1 MKLIIKIF
9 VFSLSFLSINLSA
22 QTTLNCIVELTS
34 LESKYIP
41 LFGFEGTK
49 TLNMNVTVL
58 QDNRIQ
64 ISGLG
69 QIDAIYPA
77 TKASDSGINFS
88 GLLRFT
94 NQNTRSYYGDKIISG
109 SLNRFNGSFDIYTP
123 ADNLGFIT
131 FSGKGFCSKATRL
144 F

>member
-1 MKLIIKIF
+1 MRLATKIF
-9 VFSLSFLSINLSA
+9 GLLLSLLSFNLGA
-22 QTTLNCIVELTS
+22 QTNLNCILELTS
-34 LESKYIP
+34 FESRYIP

-49 TLNMNVTVL
+49 TFNVNVTVL

-69 QIDAIYPA
+69 QIDAIYPP
-77 TKASDSGINFS
+77 TKVSDSGVNFS

-94 NQNTRSYYGDKIISG
+94 NPTTRSHYGDRIISG
-109 SLNRFNGSFDIYTP
+109 SLNRFNGSFDVYTP
-123 ADNLGFIT
+123 ADSLGFIT
-131 FSGKGFCSKATRL
+131 FSGKGFCSKANRL

>member
-1 MKLIIKIF
+1 LKSLINLF
-9 VFSLSFLSINLSA
+9 TFALFFLSANLGA

-34 LESKYIP
+34 LESRVIP

-49 TLNMNVTVL
+49 TFNVNVTVL

-69 QIDAIYPA
+69 QIDAVYPP
-77 TKASDSGINFS
+77 TKISDSGINFS
-88 GLLRFT
+88 GLLKFP
-94 NQNTRSYYGDKIISG
+94 NPNTRSYYGDKIISG

-131 FSGKGFCSKATRL
+131 FSGKGFCSKASRL

>member
-1 MKLIIKIF
+1 MTFAL
-9 VFSLSFLSINLSA
+9 SLSFLSFNLSA
-22 QTTLNCIVELTS
+22 QTTLNCSLELTS
-34 LESKYIP
+34 LESRHIP

-49 TLNMNVTVL
+49 TLNINVTVL

-77 TKASDSGINFS
+77 TKLSDSGINFS
-88 GLLRFT
+88 GLLKFP
-94 NQNTRSYYGDKIISG
+94 NPNTRSWYGDKIISG

-123 ADNLGFIT
+123 ADSLGFIT
-131 FSGKGFCSKATRL
+131 FSGKGFCSKASKL